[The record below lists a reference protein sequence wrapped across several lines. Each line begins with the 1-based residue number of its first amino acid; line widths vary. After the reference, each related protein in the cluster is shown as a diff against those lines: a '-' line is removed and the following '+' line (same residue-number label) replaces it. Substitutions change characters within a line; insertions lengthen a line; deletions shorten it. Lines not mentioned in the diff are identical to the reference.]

1 MVRAACRSPAHATG
15 RPPRAGPTPAFCRH
29 VRYPAPCAGPD
40 QASAIASIVPGRVP
54 AAASRKEST
63 LSANRSTSN
72 SAARRERR
80 AAERARRAGAGGQ
93 AGSGR
98 PGGPRLPAA
107 LRSPIGLITAAVVVL
122 AAFGLV
128 VVLEGNVV
136 GGGQG
141 GPLVAPADPAPLN
154 LAHGRSI
161 GSASAPVKLDEWE
174 DFQCPYCDN
183 YSVNIEPH
191 LISQY
196 VTTGQ
201 VEITYHDFTF
211 IGPASFDASVAARCA
226 GNQGQFWAYMEYLF
240 ANQGPENG
248 GWANRTLFDKIAKA
262 VGLNQATFDQCLS
275 DPSIL
280 AAVKA
285 ETAQGQSLGIQGTP
299 TLFINGK
306 QYTGSIDLNSISSAL
321 DAALRAAPSA
331 SPSAG
336 ASAPAAP
343 ASSTAAPSSAVPAAS
358 AAPSAPA
365 PSAS

>member
-1 MVRAACRSPAHATG
+1 M
-15 RPPRAGPTPAFCRH
+15 
-29 VRYPAPCAGPD
+29 PCAGPLAGPRAGLPPTPLGGHPRRARSRVLPSRAVPCAVRGPD
-40 QASAIASIVPGRVP
+40 RASAIASIVRGRVP

-63 LSANRSTSN
+63 LSANRPTSN

-80 AAERARRAGAGGQ
+80 AAERSRRPGGGGQ
-93 AGSGR
+93 ASGGSGGPSI
-98 PGGPRLPAA
+98 PGV
-107 LRSPIGLITAAVVVL
+107 LRSPLGLITAAVVVL
-122 AAFGLV
+122 AAVGLV
-128 VVLEGNVV
+128 FVLVGNVV

-141 GPLVAPADPAPLN
+141 GALVAPADPAPLN

-161 GSASAPVKLDEWE
+161 GNASAPVKLDEWE

-183 YSVNIEPH
+183 YSVNVEPH

-248 GWANRTLFDKIAKA
+248 GWANRSLFDRIANA
-262 VGLNQATFDQCLS
+262 VGVNQATFDQCLS
-275 DPSIL
+275 DPSML

-285 ETAQGQSLGIQGTP
+285 ETAQGQNLGIQGTP

-321 DAALRAAPSA
+321 DAALRSAPSA

-336 ASAPAAP
+336 ASSPAAP
-343 ASSTAAPSSAVPAAS
+343 GSSAPSSPV
-358 AAPSAPA
+358 